1 MFCPKCGSLL
11 MPGKKGLSCSCGYSS
26 DGAELKIKESHK
38 EESKDESKD
47 LGVAEEKEN
56 LPVVEQK
63 CPKCSHVKAFYWTLQ
78 MRSADE
84 SPTDFFRCEKCKH
97 TWRGGR

>member
-1 MFCPKCGSLL
+1 
-11 MPGKKGLSCSCGYSS
+11 MPGKKGLSCSCGYTS
-26 DGAELKIKESHK
+26 DGALNIKESHK

-78 MRSADE
+78 MRSGDE